1 MKMKF
6 KEKEY
11 DFVLNKILKNW
22 SVGSIPNNNK
32 ILNELKNNNELM
44 KEELGFYKE
53 LNKECLE

>member
-1 MKMKF
+1 MKF

-32 ILNELKNNNELM
+32 ILNELKNNDELM
-44 KEELGFYKE
+44 KEELEFYKE
-53 LNKECLE
+53 LNKECLEK